1 MLRIITIVLI
11 SFASLVPYLV
21 IFNRWLDVG
30 NDLAGWI
37 SVALGWIVTPILLL
51 HFWKVKPSPE
61 VMPVDINDPIIQELI
76 ERSRS
81 ELNRFL
87 VGLEEGK
94 KEAHVKF
101 PYKFGDEIEHVWGLA
116 HSIKD
121 GRVIVSLES
130 NPVGEV
136 TEEVYERLSIDLD
149 SLEDW
154 MLVDRSGKTYGGY
167 SILGLAKVY
176 TRDYGKLPKAYAR
189 DLDRFVDFS
198 WPENA

>member
-1 MLRIITIVLI
+1 M
-11 SFASLVPYLV
+11 
-21 IFNRWLDVG
+21 
-30 NDLAGWI
+30 
-37 SVALGWIVTPILLL
+37 
-51 HFWKVKPSPE
+51 
-61 VMPVDINDPIIQELI
+61 

-87 VGLEEGK
+87 EGLEEGK
-94 KEAHVKF
+94 KEAYVKF
-101 PYKFGDEIEHVWGLA
+101 PYQFGDEIEHVWGLA
-116 HSIKD
+116 HTVKD
-121 GRVIVSLES
+121 GSVIASLES

-149 SLEDW
+149 SVEDW

-176 TRDYGKLPKAYAR
+176 TRDYGKLPKAYTR
-189 DLDRFVDFS
+189 DLGRFVDFT